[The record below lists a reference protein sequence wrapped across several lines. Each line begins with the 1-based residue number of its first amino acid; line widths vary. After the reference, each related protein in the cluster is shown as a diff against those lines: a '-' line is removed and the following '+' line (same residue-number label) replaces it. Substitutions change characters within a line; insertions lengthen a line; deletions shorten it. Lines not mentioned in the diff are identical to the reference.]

1 MKKNGF
7 THDNVDNLSVDWY
20 TPPHIFDGLGI
31 FDLDPASPVGGV
43 AWIPALQ
50 YYTLE
55 DDGLTSDW
63 FGRVWL
69 NPPYGK
75 QTPQ

>member
-1 MKKNGF
+1 MSVGKAKGF

-43 AWIPALQ
+43 SWIPALQ
-50 YYTLE
+50 YYT
-55 DDGLTSDW
+55 DRKS
-63 FGRVWL
+63 VV
-69 NPPYGK
+69 
-75 QTPQ
+75 